1 MKKYLKIF
9 TTAIIICLT
18 ILMLS
23 GCGLGKNQI
32 KKDITDEMLTVE
44 IDNKDVKFEIEKIA
58 IENRTK
64 GENTD
69 EIDCQLSLVNDSYQ
83 AYVYYKLNYVYFD
96 GNGWML
102 EDYSSYKEPSIIP
115 LKGVSEEK
123 VDIDLYEYPNRELI
137 SKEFD
142 KKTLVEKY
150 EFRVDE
156 KMDYLSYKG
165 VIKVTYTFDKNK
177 WNKDIDGSGLDFDLN
192 VDGKWKSRV
201 YYTATETSPY
211 TLAVN
216 IKKLDDK
223 YVMIDA
229 GISIGNGENLNFNDV
244 HGKYPYEFSSE
255 YLNAKVQFDL
265 PKGLKCRLS
274 FDGRMATQSI
284 DILPSN
290 TLNKIE

>member
-1 MKKYLKIF
+1 MKKSLKVILS
-9 TTAIIICLT
+9 TLVICLT
-18 ILMLS
+18 MIALT
-23 GCGLGKNQI
+23 GCGINSSQI
-32 KKDITDEMLTVE
+32 KKDIKDEMLMLK
-44 IDNKDVKFEIEKIA
+44 IDNEDVQFEVKKVS
-58 IENRTK
+58 IENRK
-64 GENTD
+64 KSENTE
-69 EIDCQLSLVNDSYQ
+69 EIDCEISLTNDYYN
-83 AYVYYKLNYVYFD
+83 AHVYYKLNYVYFD

-102 EDYSSYKEPSIIP
+102 EDYSSYKDPSIIP
-115 LKGVSEEK
+115 VQGVSEEK
-123 VDIDLYEYPNRELI
+123 LDIDLYEYPNRELI

-142 KKTLVEKY
+142 KKTLVEIY
-150 EFRVDE
+150 EFNVDE

-229 GISIGNGENLNFNDV
+229 GMSIGNGENLNFNDV